1 MSLISDPLKWT
12 ESIVSSWVRF
22 WAFSAFIFLGWAYTV
37 YLSATEG
44 WRAGLSTATFLAC
57 LQVMLLYALRRL
69 YLNSVG
75 EERPA
80 DDGLRVRR
88 HYLWLGLLL
97 VGVTAGMV
105 LFLRLSRAL

>member
-44 WRAGLSTATFLAC
+44 WRAGLSTATLAEHRP
-57 LQVMLLYALRRL
+57 LIESLALARRA
-69 YLNSVG
+69 S
-75 EERPA
+75 
-80 DDGLRVRR
+80 
-88 HYLWLGLLL
+88 
-97 VGVTAGMV
+97 
-105 LFLRLSRAL
+105 